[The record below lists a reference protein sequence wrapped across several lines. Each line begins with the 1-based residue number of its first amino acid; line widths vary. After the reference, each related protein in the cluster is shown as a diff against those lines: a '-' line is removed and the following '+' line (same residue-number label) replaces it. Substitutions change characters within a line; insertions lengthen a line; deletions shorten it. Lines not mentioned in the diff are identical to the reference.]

1 MDVEIVY
8 FDTSIAR
15 ILISKIFKLFWKGI
29 IFSPFG
35 PIVHKHEYPFEIEST
50 KDILTRTLR
59 GGICGSDLHLLSLEF
74 ALDVSP
80 TIVPSPK
87 IRFMGHECVS
97 EIVEIGDDVSKFDVG
112 QRVVVQKTFCCH
124 IHQPKN
130 LCPRCSEGSF
140 WLCEK
145 AGQYALLTHY
155 EAAGG
160 WGRGFRYHEDQL
172 VPVPDTISSDQAL
185 LIEPLACSL
194 RGILKKMPK
203 ENDNVL
209 IIGAG
214 TIGLCTLAVL
224 KAVQPNCNVTM
235 IAKYGFQEELPK
247 KLGVSEAIDER
258 SMPTYSK
265 RKTGAEIYKG
275 HFGNEVLIGGFDV
288 IYDCVGT
295 ARTVHNALRW
305 SKGGGTVV
313 LIGIDLKQMKL
324 DLSPVWYQEVDLIG
338 SMVTGIE
345 KWEDKE
351 ISTFEL
357 VIELL
362 ENKNIPSSITDIIT
376 HRFDLTDY
384 KEAISTTLDKKRS
397 KAIKVIFDY
406 EK

>member
-8 FDTSIAR
+8 FDTSIPK
-15 ILISKIFKLFWKGI
+15 ILISKILKPFWKGVV
-29 IFSPFG
+29 FSPLG
-35 PIVHKHEYPFEIEST
+35 SVVHKQNYPFELQST
-50 KDILTRTLR
+50 KDILTKTLR
-59 GGICGSDLHLLSLEF
+59 GGICGSDLHLLSLELS
-74 ALDVSP
+74 LDVSP
-80 TIVPSPK
+80 TIVPAPS

-97 EIVEIGDDVSKFDVG
+97 EIVEIGDDVSKFNAG
-112 QRVVVQKTFCCH
+112 QRVVVQKSPCCY
-124 IHQPKN
+124 IHKPEN
-130 LCPRCSEGSF
+130 LCPRCSEGNF

-145 AGQYALLTHY
+145 AGQYALFSHY

-160 WGRGFRYHEDQL
+160 WSRGFRYHEAQL
-172 VPVPDTISSDQAL
+172 VPVPDTISSNQAV

-194 RGILKKMPK
+194 RGILRRIPK
-203 ENDNVL
+203 ENDKVL

-224 KAVQPNCNVTM
+224 KAVQPDCEV
-235 IAKYGFQEELPK
+235 IVSAKYDFQEELAI
-247 KLGVSEAIDER
+247 KLGASEVIDGRNMLE
-258 SMPTYSK
+258 YVK

-275 HFGNEVLIGGFDV
+275 FFGNNTLIGGFDV

-295 ARTVHNALRW
+295 ARTVQNALRW
-305 SKGGGTVV
+305 SKGGGNVV

-345 KWEDKE
+345 KWENKDT
-351 ISTFEL
+351 STFEL

-362 ENKNIPSSITDIIT
+362 ENKNISSSITDIIT

-384 KEAISTTLDKKRS
+384 KQAISTSLNKKRS

>member
-8 FDTSIAR
+8 FDTSIPK
-15 ILISKIFKLFWKGI
+15 ILISKFLKPFWKGI
-29 IFSPFG
+29 FFSSFG
-35 PIVHKHEYPFEIEST
+35 PVVHKHEYPFEIESS

-145 AGQYALLTHY
+145 AGQYALFTHY

-203 ENDNVL
+203 ENDKVL

-214 TIGLCTLAVL
+214 TIGLCTLVAL
-224 KAVQPNCNVTM
+224 KAVQPDCEVTVK
-235 IAKYGFQEELPK
+235 AKYDFQEEEAK
-247 KLGVSEAIDER
+247 KLGASEVIDGRNMIEY
-258 SMPTYSK
+258 TE
-265 RKTGAEIYKG
+265 RKTGAEFYKG
-275 HFGNEVLIGGFDV
+275 VFGNNTLIGGFDV

-295 ARTVHNALRW
+295 AKTVHNALRW

-338 SMVTGIE
+338 SMVTRIE
-345 KWEDKE
+345 NWENKE

-357 VIELL
+357 VIKLL
-362 ENKNIPSSITDIIT
+362 ENKIISSSITDIIT

-384 KEAISTTLDKKRS
+384 KEAISTALDKKRS